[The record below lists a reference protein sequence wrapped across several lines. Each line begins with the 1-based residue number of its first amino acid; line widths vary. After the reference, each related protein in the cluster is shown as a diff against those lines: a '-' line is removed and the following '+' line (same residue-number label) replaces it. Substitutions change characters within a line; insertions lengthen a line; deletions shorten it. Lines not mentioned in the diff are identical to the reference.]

1 MGKMKKKVN
10 LGVHGMDSHDL
21 KGVPQ
26 SCLDPYDTY
35 CITLGQECQRI
46 AKTTQNHDSKRTPC
60 AKRNWMHSIPITRSS
75 QTIRKVLGTILH
87 FWSCI
92 LKRKKGSIYLINTT
106 KNIMNW
112 LKHFKVQKWWMFCYI
127 P

>member
-60 AKRNWMHSIPITRSS
+60 AKRN
-75 QTIRKVLGTILH
+75 
-87 FWSCI
+87 
-92 LKRKKGSIYLINTT
+92 
-106 KNIMNW
+106 
-112 LKHFKVQKWWMFCYI
+112 
-127 P
+127 

>member
-1 MGKMKKKVN
+1 
-10 LGVHGMDSHDL
+10 
-21 KGVPQ
+21 
-26 SCLDPYDTY
+26 
-35 CITLGQECQRI
+35 LGQECQRI